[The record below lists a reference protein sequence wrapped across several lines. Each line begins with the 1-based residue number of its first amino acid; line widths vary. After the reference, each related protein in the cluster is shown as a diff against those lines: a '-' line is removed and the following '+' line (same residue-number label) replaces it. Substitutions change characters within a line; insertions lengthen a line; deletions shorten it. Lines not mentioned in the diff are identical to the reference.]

1 MLLPNME
8 EELTTYLPL
17 KNNCFGIS
25 YAVEGSLENKNRK
38 FSVRAYDVSKEA
50 KRIRFTTNDQLD
62 AKVHQILEKND
73 EIEEEEEIKGR
84 LEVFDE
90 AMIDREKKLDKAL
103 KVAKI
108 GYYTSKGISS
118 VITAV
123 LGAIG
128 LHFHINSKSDVTMED
143 V

>member
-50 KRIRFTTNDQLD
+50 KSIRFTTNDQLD
-62 AKVHQILEKND
+62 AKVYQILEKNG
-73 EIEEEEEIKGR
+73 IEEEEEIKGR

-90 AMIDREKKLDKAL
+90 ERIDREKKLDKAL

-128 LHFHINSKSDVTMED
+128 LHFHINSNSDVAMD
-143 V
+143 DC

>member
-1 MLLPNME
+1 MLLPNMD

-25 YAVEGSLENKNRK
+25 YAVEGSLENKDRK

-50 KRIRFTTNDQLD
+50 KRVKFTTNDELD
-62 AKVHQILEKND
+62 AKVYQILEKNG
-73 EIEEEEEIKGR
+73 IEEEEEIKGR
-84 LEVFDE
+84 LEVYDE
-90 AMIDREKKLDKAL
+90 ARIDREKRLDKAL

-118 VITAV
+118 IITSI

-128 LHFHINSKSDVTMED
+128 LHFHINSTSADV
-143 V
+143 